1 MTQPD
6 IIVIGGGIAGTSAA
20 AQLAEHADVLL
31 LEAEPQFGYHAT
43 GRSAAIF
50 IRNYGNAVLRALNAA
65 SAPVLQSGAGISDT
79 GLLSP
84 RGELLIAGEE
94 DITDLENYARE
105 ATGLEHLRPDQ
116 AVELV
121 PILRKERIAAA
132 ILEPDAQDIDVDR
145 LLQGYLRLLRGRGG
159 KTVTNSPVCNL
170 TRDNGLWR
178 VTTKETE
185 YSAPVIVNAGGAWAD
200 QIAQIAGAAPV
211 GLTPMRRSAVLLDA
225 PQGYDIDRWP
235 LFASVTESWYAKP
248 DAGKLLI
255 SPADEDPTHPHDAWP
270 DDMVL
275 AEGLH
280 RYEQAVI
287 VPVTRPTHSWAGLRS
302 FTPDR
307 TPVVGFDPEQ
317 EGFFWLA
324 GQGGYGV
331 QTSPALAA
339 LCAALC
345 TDKTPDLSAEIVA
358 ELSPARFA
366 RE

>member
-20 AQLAEHADVLL
+20 AHLAEHANVLL
-31 LEAEPQFGYHAT
+31 LEAEPQFGYHST

-50 IRNYGNAVLRALNAA
+50 IRNYGNAVLRALNNAA
-65 SAPVLQSGAGISDT
+65 APVLQSGEGICDS

-94 DITDLENYARE
+94 DITELENYARE
-105 ATGLEHLRPDQ
+105 ATGLEHLSPEQ
-116 AVELV
+116 ALELV
-121 PILRKERIAAA
+121 PILRPERIAAA

-145 LLQGYLRLLRGRGG
+145 MLQGYLRLLRGRGG
-159 KTVTNSPVCNL
+159 KTVPNSRVCGL

-185 YSAPVIVNAGGAWAD
+185 FSAPVIVNAGGAWAD
-200 QIAQIAGAAPV
+200 QIAQMAGASPV

-225 PQGYDIDRWP
+225 PQGYNIDHWP

-248 DAGKLLI
+248 DAGRLLV

-275 AEGLH
+275 AEGLY
-280 RYEQAVI
+280 RYEQAVT
-287 VPVTRPTHSWAGLRS
+287 VAVTRPSHSWAGLRS

-307 TPVVGFDPEQ
+307 TPVVGFDPVQ

-331 QTSPALAA
+331 QTAPALAT

-345 TDKTPDLSAEIVA
+345 IGKAPDLNAATVA
-358 ELSPARFA
+358 ELSPARFT
-366 RE
+366 RR